1 MESTVILCYCPWRSH
16 THCLFSSLLSR
27 SFTCSK
33 FDYHGFEH
41 GFLGFFRV
49 RFFHHTWNR
58 SNAFSFTHLLSVLT
72 FCISWDMFICVL
84 GHFFS
89 VLLKLDNFY

>member
-49 RFFHHTWNR
+49 RFFSSYVESFKCFFFHT
-58 SNAFSFTHLLSVLT
+58 FVVCPHILHLLRHVHLCSRSFFL
-72 FCISWDMFICVL
+72 CVAQI
-84 GHFFS
+84 G
-89 VLLKLDNFY
+89 